1 LNIYLI
7 SQWYYPEPDGRV
19 SALAEA
25 LAAEGHEVVVVTAFP
40 NYPQGKIYEGY
51 RVKWRQWEEIN
62 GVRVLRLPIFPDHSR
77 STIKRILNYAS
88 FSLSLFFLAPW
99 FIKKPS
105 VFWAYT
111 PFVILPTLWLK
122 ALFKAPYVLEITDVW
137 PDTIYATGMLK
148 RGMLTKLLNGIAHM
162 GYKHASAITVQNI
175 GFKTR
180 LMERDVEE
188 EKLFVVENWADEEIF
203 RPIDYDIDLAKKHNL
218 QDKFIVMFAGNMG
231 IAQGLDNIIESAK
244 LCKDITDVHYVFVGD
259 GACLQAI
266 KQQVIKD
273 SELNNVS
280 FIDRKPLNEMASYFS
295 LANVLLVTLRDD
307 PLFEITLPS
316 KTQAYL
322 ACGKPIIIVKRGED
336 AKMLNEKGCALN
348 CEPDN
353 PEALADT
360 VKQMFDMSLDE
371 RMRMGKCSLELY
383 KERYRKKILVKIME
397 NILLNAA

>member
-1 LNIYLI
+1 MNIYLI

-25 LAAEGHEVVVVTAFP
+25 LALEGHNVVVVTAFP
-40 NYPQGKIYEGY
+40 NYPQGKIYDGY
-51 RVKWRQWEEIN
+51 YVKWRQWEEIN

-77 STIKRILNYAS
+77 STIKRILNYVS
-88 FSLSLFFLAPW
+88 FFLSLIFLAPW
-99 FIKKPS
+99 FIKKPD

-111 PFVILPTLWLK
+111 PFVILPTIFLK
-122 ALFKAPYVLEITDVW
+122 ILFKTSYVLEITDVW

-148 RGMLTKLLNGIAHM
+148 KGMLTRLLNGIAHM

-180 LMERDVEE
+180 LEERDVEKE
-188 EKLFVVENWADEEIF
+188 RLFVVENWADEEIF
-203 RPIDYDIDLAKKHNL
+203 KPVEYNIELSKKYNL

-244 LCKDITDVHYVFVGD
+244 LCKDLTDIHYVFVGD
-259 GACLQAI
+259 GACLQTTI
-266 KQQVIKD
+266 QQVKD

-280 FIDRKPLNEMASYFS
+280 FVDRKPLNEMASYFS

-322 ACGKPIIIVKRGED
+322 ACGKPIIIAKRGKD
-336 AKMLNEKGCALN
+336 AKMLDEKGCALN

-353 PEALADT
+353 PKALADM
-360 VKQMFDMSLDE
+360 VKQMFYMSLGE
-371 RMRMGKCSLELY
+371 RARMGENSLKLY
-383 KERYRKKILVKIME
+383 KERYRKKVLVKIME
-397 NILLNAA
+397 DILLNAA

>member
-1 LNIYLI
+1 LNIYII

-25 LAAEGHEVVVVTAFP
+25 LSSKGHDVVVITAFP
-40 NYPQGKIYEGY
+40 NYPQGKVYDGY

-88 FSLSLFFLAPW
+88 FSLSLFLLAPW
-99 FIKKPS
+99 FIKKPG
-105 VFWAYT
+105 VFWTYT

-122 ALFKAPYVLEITDVW
+122 VLFKVPFVLEIADIW

-148 RGMLTKLLNGIAHM
+148 KGMLTKLLNSIAHV
-162 GYKHASAITVQNI
+162 GYKYASAITVQNI

-180 LMERDVEE
+180 LMERNIEE

-203 RPIDYDIDLAKKHNL
+203 QPTDYDVELAEKHNL
-218 QDKFIVMFAGNMG
+218 RNKFIVMFAGNMG
-231 IAQGLDNIIESAK
+231 IAQGLDSIIESAK
-244 LCKDITDVHYVFVGD
+244 LSKSLTKIHYVFVGD
-259 GACLQAI
+259 GNCLQAI
-266 KQQVIKD
+266 KKKVKD
-273 SELNNVS
+273 SELNNIS
-280 FIDRKPLNEMASYFS
+280 FIDRKPLNKMAAYFS
-295 LANVLLVTLRDD
+295 LADVLLVTLRDD

-322 ACGKPIIIVKRGED
+322 ACGKPIIIAKRGED
-336 AKMLNEKGCALN
+336 AKMLKEKGCALN

-353 PEALADT
+353 PVKLAQM
-360 VKQMFDMSLDE
+360 VKQMFEMSLDD
-371 RMRMGKCSLELY
+371 RTCMGEASLKLY
-383 KERYRKKILVKIME
+383 KERYRKKNLVKIME
-397 NILLNAA
+397 EILLNAA